1 MSTESPVDPRA
12 STMTPAL
19 LAGMVL
25 APIFYLVVLAQ
36 MATREGFDISRHPIS
51 SLSLG
56 DAGWIQVTNFLV
68 TGLLALTAAFGLRRA
83 LAGGRAGRVG
93 PGLIAVYGMGIIL
106 AGLFRTDPALGF
118 PPGTPDE
125 MPATMSTSAA
135 LHSLGFFVA
144 FGSLTVACFVIAR
157 RFAAEGDRPWQGYG
171 IASGMAAPVLVA
183 TGMANPDAA
192 GVFFALAG
200 VVAFGWLSVT
210 CWRLANRPVADGPAA
225 DPR

>member
-1 MSTESPVDPRA
+1 MSTESPVHPRA
-12 STMTPAL
+12 STMPRAL

-36 MATREGFDISRHPIS
+36 MVAREGFDISRHPIS

-83 LAGGRAGRVG
+83 LAGGRSGRAG
-93 PGLIAVYGMGIIL
+93 PGLIAVFGIGIIL

-118 PPGTPDE
+118 PPGAPDE

-135 LHSLGFFVA
+135 LHSFGFFVA

-157 RFAAEGDRPWQGYG
+157 RFAAEGDRSWQRYSV
-171 IASGMAAPVLVA
+171 ASGMAAPVLVA
-183 TGMANPDAA
+183 VGMANPGAA
-192 GVFFALAG
+192 GVFFAVAG
-200 VVAFGWLSVT
+200 VVAFGWLSAT
-210 CWRLANRPVADGPAA
+210 CWRLASHPVATGPPA
-225 DPR
+225 DPA